1 MSLADTIFTRFGE
14 ALVKLPVKIGVLVF
28 VAIILG
34 LSIWGV
40 TELKT
45 DFNIIWFMAPGT
57 YLRRCVNVSGLLKI
71 FRLGNS
77 LLHSRY
83 FEVNEIYFPETGITG
98 TLYVVGMQEYGPQLS
113 KIDRLVNNTASVSGR
128 KHFILLDPM
137 LCSFLY
143 RWKT

>member
-28 VAIILG
+28 VAIIFG

-57 YLRRCVNVSGLLKI
+57 YLRRCVYVSGFHQNI
-71 FRLGNS
+71 PS
-77 LLHSRY
+77 WQ
-83 FEVNEIYFPETGITG
+83 V
-98 TLYVVGMQEYGPQLS
+98 
-113 KIDRLVNNTASVSGR
+113 
-128 KHFILLDPM
+128 ILTFQVL
-137 LCSFLY
+137 
-143 RWKT
+143 